1 MRAPDARVAALA
13 ALMGVVVLVVLGADL
28 ADAKPT
34 IYVKNDNDKLE
45 PVLVPVSSTVIPLP
59 VYKVG
64 FSLGATKGGSRDR
77 PGAVAGA
84 GRPDEP
90 IQLITV
96 HHKKKAM
103 SITPKDKKDVG
114 SSQSS

>member
-1 MRAPDARVAALA
+1 MTGLRGAILAVLLLA
-13 ALMGVVVLVVLGADL
+13 ALVA
-28 ADAKPT
+28 AASAKPT

-64 FSLGATKGGSRDR
+64 FSLGATKGGKGGDRDR
-77 PGAVAGA
+77 AQ
-84 GRPDEP
+84 GRPEEP

-96 HHKKKAM
+96 HHKKKALGTVTKEK
-103 SITPKDKKDVG
+103 STGLSP
-114 SSQSS
+114 